1 MHKSPFHYNYNDI
14 DIFNSLIKAN
24 SKLGELNG
32 VINTLPNPMILLNAV
47 ILGEAKNSSEIENIV
62 TTFDQIFKEI
72 TLKKQDDNSKEVVHY
87 KETIMYGY
95 KTIKEKGFI
104 STNIIEEMHHIIEPT
119 VGEIRKI
126 PGTVILNTKTKEILH
141 TPPQSEKEIHEFL
154 TNLENYIN
162 YDEMDNLDPLVK
174 LALIHYQFESI
185 HPFHDGNGRTGRI
198 LNVLFLVLKE
208 KLSLPILYLSKYFNS
223 TKNEYYKYLHDVRV
237 NRENLKP
244 YLLYM
249 INGIYETSL
258 FTINFIKK
266 FNNQMSACENI
277 LKDKLPSLNKSDL
290 INHLFFNFYTKND
303 YIKETLN
310 VSRNTASKY
319 LKELEN
325 IGILNSEKVGKE
337 MLYKNNFLYNL
348 MYDW

>member
-1 MHKSPFHYNYNDI
+1 M
-14 DIFNSLIKAN
+14 
-24 SKLGELNG
+24 
-32 VINTLPNPMILLNAV
+32 
-47 ILGEAKNSSEIENIV
+47 
-62 TTFDQIFKEI
+62 
-72 TLKKQDDNSKEVVHY
+72 
-87 KETIMYGY
+87 
-95 KTIKEKGFI
+95 
-104 STNIIEEMHHIIEPT
+104 
-119 VGEIRKI
+119 
-126 PGTVILNTKTKEILH
+126 ILNTKTKEILH

-208 KLSLPILYLSKYFNS
+208 KLSLPILYLSNYFNS

-290 INHLFFNFYTKND
+290 INHLFFNFYTK
-303 YIKETLN
+303 K
-310 VSRNTASKY
+310 R
-319 LKELEN
+319 
-325 IGILNSEKVGKE
+325 
-337 MLYKNNFLYNL
+337 LYKRNIKCL
-348 MYDW
+348 

>member
-14 DIFNSLIKAN
+14 NIFNSLIKAN

-47 ILGEAKNSSEIENIV
+47 ILGEAKNFSEIENIV

-72 TLKKQDDNSKEVVHY
+72 TLKNQDGNSKEVVHY

-104 STNIIEEMHHIIEPT
+104 STNIIEEIHHIIEPT
-119 VGEIRKI
+119 IGGIRKI

-141 TPPQSEKEIHEFL
+141 TPSQSEKEILEYL
-154 TNLENYIN
+154 VNLENYIN

-198 LNVLFLVLKE
+198 LNVLYLVLKDR
-208 KLSLPILYLSKYFNS
+208 LSLPILYLSRYINS
-223 TKNEYYKYLHDVRV
+223 TKNEYYKYLYDVRV
-237 NRENLKP
+237 NKENLKP

-258 FTINFIKK
+258 FTINLIKK

-277 LKDKLPSLNKSDL
+277 LKDKLSSLNKPEL

-310 VSRNTASKY
+310 VSRNTASKH

-325 IGILNSEKVGKE
+325 IGILTSEKVGKE

-348 MYDW
+348 MNDW